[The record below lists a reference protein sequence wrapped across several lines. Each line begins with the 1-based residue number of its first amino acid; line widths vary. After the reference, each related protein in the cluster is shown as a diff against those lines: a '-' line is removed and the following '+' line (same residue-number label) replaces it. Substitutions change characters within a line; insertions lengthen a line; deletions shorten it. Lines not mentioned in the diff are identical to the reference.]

1 MLTVFNK
8 VNAFA
13 LAHKAS
19 IAFITLAT
27 VSLVVTQ
34 FSQEQL
40 GYYYVFLSA
49 IGLQILFEQG
59 MSFTV
64 MQVVSRE
71 FARPIGS
78 VDGSDGLSKKLGL
91 LRKVCLWYIRMA
103 CWYGL
108 FLGIAG
114 TAYFYFFSDTQH
126 QLFWLK
132 PWLLL
137 VLVQSIWLMVMPL
150 VLLKEAQGYLVQTW
164 IGKLITDIGAFAVFA
179 ACVFDGWGLVSL
191 AMGTSAKIILTLGYF
206 LCKREDRQLMVT
218 SMRSKMSVEAYWK
231 EHAALFQ
238 KRISYSWLA
247 GYTAHHSISLF
258 LFSSFNVAIVGAFGA
273 SWQIIQGIS
282 AVALIPVASKM
293 QYLAANEAKGLRSV
307 NTKSYSKLFPSI
319 LALACL
325 GHAVFL
331 SVIWLLGAA
340 EIGLAN
346 KFLPIEQLVIL
357 AAISIAGVVI
367 TSQAIL
373 VRTQLI
379 EPYMRLSMTDC
390 AVHFIGITMAIIFNR
405 FEIVFFCLLIWQ
417 YTCALPWS
425 WRIFSKHVHRANI
438 TNHQT

>member
-19 IAFITLAT
+19 IAFITLST

-34 FSQEQL
+34 FSPEQL

-71 FARPIGS
+71 FAKPISYIAGS
-78 VDGSDGLSKKLGL
+78 GGCGNRMGL

-103 CWYGL
+103 CLYGL
-108 FLGIAG
+108 FLGIVG

-137 VLVQSIWLMVMPL
+137 VFAQSIWLMVMPL
-150 VLLKEAQGYLVQTW
+150 VLLKEAQGYLIQTW
-164 IGKLITDIGAFAVFA
+164 IGKLFTDIGAFAVFS

-191 AMGTSAKIILTLGYF
+191 AVGTSAKIILTLGYF
-206 LCKREDRQLMVT
+206 LSKREDRKLLVA
-218 SMRSKMSVEAYWK
+218 SMRSKMSIEAYWQ
-231 EHAALFQ
+231 EYVALFQ
-238 KRISYSWLA
+238 KRISYSWFA

-293 QYLAANEAKGLRSV
+293 QHLAANEAKGLRSV
-307 NTKSYSKLFPSI
+307 NTKSYSELFPSI

-325 GHAVFL
+325 GHTVFL

-357 AAISIAGVVI
+357 AATSIASVVI

-425 WRIFSKHVHRANI
+425 WRIFSKHVH
-438 TNHQT
+438 